1 MKEQHENMVQ
11 LIRYQAASIPGDI
24 KMKLIRIWSSMEK
37 NNSVTRIFGGA
48 APKEIWNEFEKRF
61 DLTIVEGYGLTE
73 SATVCLCN
81 PMENIKV
88 GSIGKPLPHVSLKV
102 VNEWD
107 EEQPPR
113 EPGEIIVRENVP
125 YTQFGGYYKML
136 EKTEEAM
143 KNGWF
148 HTGDRGY
155 TDEDG
160 YFYFLDRIKDC
171 IG

>member
-88 GSIGKPLPHVSLKV
+88 GSIGKPLPQFRLK
-102 VNEWD
+102 
-107 EEQPPR
+107 
-113 EPGEIIVRENVP
+113 
-125 YTQFGGYYKML
+125 
-136 EKTEEAM
+136 
-143 KNGWF
+143 
-148 HTGDRGY
+148 
-155 TDEDG
+155 
-160 YFYFLDRIKDC
+160 
-171 IG
+171 